1 MSLINQ
7 NKISFLDSPA
17 IDASA
22 RLRVSSLHSVFSS
35 KLLYDKQPLLWD
47 EQITGTFPTSTHSVD
62 EACVKMTV
70 GTSSGDKI
78 IRQTK
83 FRFNHQPGRSQVVLV
98 GGTMGVAKNNVRKRW
113 GYFDTNNGI
122 FFEQDGTGL
131 KTVIRSKESGTV
143 VDTAIAQTDW
153 NLDKMDGSGE
163 SGITI
168 NLSKIQLFIID
179 FDWIGTGRVRMGFVI
194 DGMPAYCHQFVHA
207 NSISGVYMS
216 TPNLPIRLE
225 IENTGVSASATELK
239 QVACCIMSEGGY
251 GQNTTTRSVDCD
263 NNYKY
268 IGTTPRPIISIRLK
282 NTHKSAMVVPAKIS
296 IMANDTKDFRYM
308 VCINPTIS
316 GGTGA
321 SWVDVPNSAIQYD
334 KSRTGSITNEGI
346 VIDSGYTTM
355 DILPLTIDLASD
367 YILGTSISGVSD
379 EVVVAAQTMSSNDD
393 FCASIGWKE
402 HL

>member
-7 NKISFLDSPA
+7 SKVSFLDSPA

-22 RLRVSSLHSVFSS
+22 RLRVSNLYSTFSS

-47 EQITGTFPTSTHSVD
+47 EQIVGTFPTSTHSVD

-194 DGMPAYCHQFVHA
+194 DGMPVYCHQFVHA
-207 NSISGVYMS
+207 NSIGGVYMS
-216 TPNLPIRLE
+216 TPNLPIRFE
-225 IENTGVSASATELK
+225 VENTGVSASATELK
-239 QVACCIMSEGGY
+239 QVACSIMSEGGFN
-251 GQNTTTRSVDCD
+251 QNTITRSADCGLD
-263 NNYKY
+263 DKY
-268 IGTTPRPIISIRLK
+268 VGTTLRPIISIRLK
-282 NTHKSAMVVPAKIS
+282 STHGSAIVVPTKIS
-296 IMANDTKDFRYM
+296 IMANDTKDFRYI

-321 SWVDVPNSAIQYD
+321 SWVDVSNSAIQYD
-334 KSRTGSITNEGI
+334 KSRTGSIINEGI

-367 YILGTSISGVSD
+367 CILGTSINGVSD
-379 EVVVAAQTMSSNDD
+379 EVVVAAQTMSSSDD
-393 FCASIGWKE
+393 FCASISWKE
-402 HL
+402 YL